1 VASVDGEVEVFV
13 CMNVDCKS
21 RGAEA
26 VLESLTQRLDELGM
40 DHVTPEPYLCFAACQ
55 HGPNVIIPFKRCWLS
70 GVRTSDVN
78 AIVDYINGGD
88 EVPSLTEKNDPGL
101 KKLIFDVIDAG
112 LLPGRG
118 DYF

>member
-1 VASVDGEVEVFV
+1 VVCEVEVFV

-21 RGAEA
+21 RGSQA
-26 VLESLTQRLDELGM
+26 VLEGLLSRLDELGM
-40 DHVTPEPYLCFAACQ
+40 HHVIPEPYLCFAACQ
-55 HGPNVIIPFKRCWLS
+55 HGPNVIIPSKRCWLS
-70 GVRTSDVN
+70 GVRPSDVN
-78 AIVDYINGGD
+78 SIVDYIDGG
-88 EVPSLTEKNDPGL
+88 EEIKSLTSKNDPGL